1 MTRKE
6 YYKYIQ
12 ELKEHGYGFIDNTDK
27 KYYYKVLE
35 YRNDEDRAVYQLLF
49 YLYEI
54 KDKYYSVEP
63 VVIVS
68 RNTDERLDLIISHPQ
83 RSVEECERIAKDFIK
98 WVDAYIKIN

>member
-6 YYKYIQ
+6 YHKYIQ
-12 ELKEHGYGFIDNTDK
+12 ELKERGYGFIDNIDK

-35 YRNDEDRAVYQLLF
+35 YRNDKNRAVYQLLF

-83 RSVEECERIAKDFIK
+83 RSIEECERIAKEFVQWIDVTIK
-98 WVDAYIKIN
+98 